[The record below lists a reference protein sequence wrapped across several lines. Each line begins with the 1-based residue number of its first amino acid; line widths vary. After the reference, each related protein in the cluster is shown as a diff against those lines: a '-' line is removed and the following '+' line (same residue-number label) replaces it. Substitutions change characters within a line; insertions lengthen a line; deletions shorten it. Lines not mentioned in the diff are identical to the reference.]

1 MFAMTTHSLHAAV
14 RAEISRHL
22 TAAVKGR
29 DRVSVNALR
38 AALSALDNAT
48 AVPLAGARP
57 PRYGA
62 RADVARRELTRAD
75 IEALL
80 LAETEER
87 SAAAAEYERL
97 GHPDRAG
104 RLRREAAIIRG
115 TLEHVAAVDAGDAP

>member
-1 MFAMTTHSLHAAV
+1 MSNDSLHAAV
-14 RAEISRHL
+14 RAAISRHL
-22 TAAVKGR
+22 AAAVKGR
-29 DRVSVNALR
+29 DRACIDALR
-38 AALSALDNAT
+38 AALCALDNAT
-48 AVPLAGARP
+48 AVPLAAARP

-62 RADVARRELTRAD
+62 PTEVARRELTRAD

-104 RLRREAAIIRG
+104 RLRHEAAIIRG
-115 TLEHVAAVDAGDAP
+115 TLEHVAAVDTGDAP

>member
-1 MFAMTTHSLHAAV
+1 MSPNSLLAAI

-22 TAAVKGR
+22 SAAVKRR

-38 AALSALDNAT
+38 AVLSALDNAT
-48 AVPLAGARP
+48 AVPLAGLRP
-57 PRYGA
+57 RRYGA
-62 RADVARRELTRAD
+62 GADVARRELTRTE

-80 LAETEER
+80 LAETEKR

-104 RLRREAAIIRG
+104 RLRHEAAIIRG
-115 TLEHVAAVDAGDAP
+115 TLEHVTAIDTRDAP